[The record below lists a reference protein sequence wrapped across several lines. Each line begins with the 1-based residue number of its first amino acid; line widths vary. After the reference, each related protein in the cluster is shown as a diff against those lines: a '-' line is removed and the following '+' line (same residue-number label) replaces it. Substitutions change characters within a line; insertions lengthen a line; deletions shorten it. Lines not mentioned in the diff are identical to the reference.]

1 MNYFI
6 EGLQGSGKSTV
17 VQKLAEARP
26 GYTAVREGDYSPVE
40 LAWCAYTAESKYF
53 AEGNKRIICYTQVRT
68 DNHAFYQDL
77 EQYEIYNGRVAF
89 EDFKTI
95 VLDRYRQWNTDQM
108 IFECS
113 LLQNTVED
121 MILFRCFSDEE
132 IIGFYRHV
140 RKALEGKDYRIV
152 YLNAEDISG
161 NLAVIRKERS
171 DENGNE
177 LWFPLMLQYFNDSPY
192 AKKK

>member
-1 MNYFI
+1 
-6 EGLQGSGKSTV
+6 
-17 VQKLAEARP
+17 
-26 GYTAVREGDYSPVE
+26 
-40 LAWCAYTAESKYF
+40 
-53 AEGNKRIICYTQVRT
+53 
-68 DNHAFYQDL
+68 
-77 EQYEIYNGRVAF
+77 
-89 EDFKTI
+89 
-95 VLDRYRQWNTDQM
+95 M

-140 RKALEGKDYRIV
+140 LKALEGKDYRIV

-192 AKKK
+192 AKKKGLEGEEALIRHFIHRRDLELRICKEIFPDRSVILPSKKYTDEQIAGL